1 MSHWVVVPVVLPL
14 FAAVLLLLAE
24 RAAPRWSGAI
34 NLVATLALLAVA
46 LRLLSGAAA
55 GEVAVYLVGNWPASV
70 GIALA
75 VDRLGA
81 LMITLAAVLA
91 LCALG
96 FALSGSWARAT
107 HFHPLFQLQLMGLN
121 GAFATADL
129 FNLFVFFE
137 VLLIASYGLLL
148 HAPSARRVA
157 AGLHY
162 VILNLAGSAVF
173 LIAIG
178 LLYGVAGTLNMAD
191 LAVAIRALPEAD
203 AALARAAGLL
213 LLAVFGLKA
222 ALLPL
227 YFWLPSAYA
236 SAPAPVAALF
246 AIMTKVG
253 VYAIV
258 RVFTL
263 LFGAGAGGAA
273 NLVAPVLLPLAL
285 LTLLAAA
292 LGALA
297 AARLRTLAAW
307 LVVGSAGTLLAAVGL
322 FSADGLTAAL
332 YYAIHSTLAG
342 AALFLIAELVRGSRG
357 ALEDRLQGGAPPAQP
372 ALLGALFFAA
382 AVALAGLPPLSGFLG
397 KLMLLQGALPDSRAP
412 LVFTVVLGAGL
423 LVLVALARAGS
434 RLFWNTGTVATGAVP
449 SGPAAVGPVALL
461 LAGSVALSVL
471 ASPVRGYAA
480 AAAEQLLAPQSYID
494 RVLGARQVSRE
505 VRP

>member
-1 MSHWVVVPVVLPL
+1 MSHWVIAPVVLPL
-14 FAAVLLLLAE
+14 IAAVVLLLAE
-24 RAAPRWSGAI
+24 RAGPRWCAAI
-34 NLVATLALLAVA
+34 SLAATLGLLAVA
-46 LRLLSGAAA
+46 LKLLAGAAA

-81 LMITLAAVLA
+81 LMITLTAVLA

-96 FALSGSWARAT
+96 FALSGPWAWAT

-148 HAPSARRVA
+148 HAPSPRRVA

-173 LIAIG
+173 LVAIG
-178 LLYGVAGTLNMAD
+178 LLYGVAGTLNLAD
-191 LAVAIRALPEAD
+191 LARNLRVLPEAD

-227 YFWLPSAYA
+227 YFWVPGTYA
-236 SAPAPVAALF
+236 CAPAPVAALF

-263 LFGAGAGGAA
+263 LFGADAGAA
-273 NLVAPVLLPLAL
+273 ADLLQPVLLPLAL
-285 LTLLAAA
+285 VTLLAAA

-307 LVVGSAGTLLAAVGL
+307 LVVGSAGTLLTAVGL
-322 FSADGLTAAL
+322 FSAGGLTAAL
-332 YYAIHSTLAG
+332 YYAIHSTFAG

-357 ALEDRLQGGAPPAQP
+357 PLEDRLQGGATVAQP

-382 AVALAGLPPLSGFLG
+382 AVAVAGLPPLSGFLG
-397 KLMLLQGALPDSRAP
+397 KFMLLQGALEDARAP
-412 LVFTVVLGAGL
+412 LVFAVVLAAGL
-423 LVLVALARAGS
+423 LVLIALARAGS
-434 RLFWNTGTVATGAVP
+434 RLFWNTGP
-449 SGPAAVGPVALL
+449 GPAGGGRAAPAALLPVALL
-461 LAGSVALSVL
+461 LAGSVALAAL

-480 AAAEQLLAPQSYID
+480 AAAQQLLAPEVYIAG
-494 RVLGARQVSRE
+494 VLGARPRE
-505 VRP
+505 APR